1 MRLFTFVLVL
11 AFFFVSACGD
21 DGSDSNPADSSAGQ
35 TVDET
40 GDNDSTIDSEST
52 PDEVTEPDVGP
63 VIWTGP
69 KLVFEKE
76 NFADPLDAANQDA
89 ITDRVILTRGRR
101 DSLINVV
108 LEDSAGN
115 GSPMGTGWAE
125 GTTAN
130 IEGLEFKPLK
140 AAANDQLKR
149 LPGKSFVLHLV
160 EEDVYLDVT
169 FLTWTSG
176 NTSGGGFSYERSTPN
191 EE

>member
-11 AFFFVSACGD
+11 AFSFVSGCGND
-21 DGSDSNPADSSAGQ
+21 DSDANPADPSSEQ
-35 TVDET
+35 TIDET
-40 GDNDSTIDSEST
+40 GDDSSSSDPDST
-52 PDEVTEPDVGP
+52 PDEVTEPNPGP

-76 NFADPLDAANQDA
+76 NFADPLDVANQDV
-89 ITDRVILTRGRR
+89 ITEGVVLTRGGR
-101 DSLINVV
+101 DSLYNTV

-115 GSPMGTGWAE
+115 QSPAGAEWAQ

-130 IEGLEFKPLK
+130 LEGLEFKPLK

-160 EEDVYLDVT
+160 EEDIYLDVM

-176 NTSGGGFSYERSTPN
+176 NSSGGGFSYERSTPLD
-191 EE
+191 